1 MADNKGQGRPGS
13 SPMQSGQSTPG
24 PKQGTQASPASTQRT
39 PGSNVPSQGSSRPTV
54 EQKATQTA
62 DRVAEKAQSAF
73 ENTKGRITQQ
83 FTAMA
88 RAIESAAQKLDQEQ
102 QSGLSK
108 RVQPYVQKAEQASRY
123 LQDKSP
129 RDMKDDLDR
138 FARERP
144 AWFLGGAFV
153 AGLMGARFLKSS
165 ERTMGSSGGIGGSS
179 GGRGTGVQYGSP

>member
-1 MADNKGQGRPGS
+1 
-13 SPMQSGQSTPG
+13 MQSGQSTPG
-24 PKQGTQASPASTQRT
+24 QKQNTQGTPTSTQRT
-39 PGSNVPSQGSSRPTV
+39 PESNVQPQGSSRPTV

-62 DRVAEKAQSAF
+62 ERVADKAQSAF
-73 ENTKGRITQQ
+73 ESTKGRITHQ
-83 FTAMA
+83 FTAVA

-108 RVQPYVQKAEQASRY
+108 RVQPYVQKAENASRY

-153 AGLMGARFLKSS
+153 AGLIGARFLKSS
-165 ERTMGSSGGIGGSS
+165 ERTMGGSS
-179 GGRGTGVQYGSP
+179 GMRSGLSGAGGTGVRYGSP